1 MDKYVKNV
9 PPGYYSDESSDD
21 GDFIYDSLE
30 IHIQIK
36 KHCKALYQKWE
47 HSVQSSILFLIAG
60 QIPDIGYRAGINGLH
75 FNIKLDAETQLIY
88 DELSN
93 MWHGNSNDDL
103 AKIFGTFK

>member
-36 KHCKALYQKWE
+36 KHCKALYQK
-47 HSVQSSILFLIAG
+47 
-60 QIPDIGYRAGINGLH
+60 
-75 FNIKLDAETQLIY
+75 
-88 DELSN
+88 
-93 MWHGNSNDDL
+93 
-103 AKIFGTFK
+103 